1 MSGSAKKLLHAAAG
15 TAASGDPVY
24 VEDVFSNTLYVG
36 NGSGTLN
43 TITTGLDLADKGGA
57 VWIKGRDMG
66 TGNHALYDSERGD
79 ASSNHSYKWLVPNE
93 DYQENSGSANLYQLH
108 SLTSTG
114 FKVQYTNTLNE
125 ADRNF
130 VSWNFAKQEGFFDVV
145 KYTGDGTSARTVSHN
160 LGCKPG
166 MIMVKRTDSSADW
179 RVWHRYSQLSYSY
192 GVLNS
197 DAAFTNTGGDNA
209 AFYDANGNA
218 SNFTLGQGSR
228 VNDTNQNGATYIAYL
243 FAGQGDSDSQIF
255 GDDGDEAII
264 KCGYYN
270 GNGTTDVTVDVGFE
284 PQWLMIKRS
293 TGNDTG
299 NSQANSWMI
308 FDNMRGY
315 TVTGDNQ
322 ATLFANSNET
332 EDLNSSR
339 GRLTSTG
346 FIVNDS
352 NVSNSGSTYVY
363 MAIRRGPMKE
373 ATAGTDLLDIEAYTG
388 NGNSTREFS
397 LDITPDF
404 IYQRNLGSSY
414 NEPAIHFR
422 VGSAIKTAG
431 AVYTSNLKLDR
442 TKGAHLSTSD
452 DKINQNSE
460 SYIMYAFKRFPKAI
474 DILAYDSFDETSL
487 SSFNQ
492 PHNLGVKP
500 ELMMWAPY
508 YVAQGSTS
516 VNGNFKMW
524 WDLTADNKYSQ
535 FSSVDAAASWLDDPT
550 AAHIPL
556 STNNNQSFYDVP
568 GPNVKGFLVIL
579 FASVEGMIKIGEYNH
594 SASGDYTTVSVTTGF
609 QPRFIMLQ
617 HDDNGSWTQFDSV
630 QGLSS
635 SNNPHFFWESTN
647 AQTTSVDVF
656 QSISSTGFVVESAGG
671 GNNESFNY
679 GGSGRKTRYIAIA

>member
-15 TAASGDPVY
+15 TAASGGATY
-24 VEDVFSNTLYVG
+24 VEDVFSTHLYTG
-36 NGSGTLN
+36 NGSN
-43 TITTGLDLADKGGA
+43 GLAINNGIDLDGEGGLVWMKGREDGGA
-57 VWIKGRDMG
+57 GSDNNVLATTVQGLTNQLSSDLTNGNIGWSQMQSFDDDGFTLTNGG
-66 TGNHALYDSERGD
+66 TANTNG
-79 ASSNHSYKWLVPNE
+79 V
-93 DYQENSGSANLYQLH
+93 DY
-108 SLTSTG
+108 
-114 FKVQYTNTLNE
+114 
-125 ADRNF
+125 
-130 VSWNFAKQEGFFDVV
+130 VSWTFRKQEGFFDIVT
-145 KYTGDGTSARTVSHN
+145 YTGNGSGDQTISHN
-160 LGCKPG
+160 LGSTPG
-166 MIMVKRTDSSADW
+166 MIIVKSTSHANTWSVYHAGAGNTAHGYLSDVDAFGSGADW
-179 RVWHRYSQLSYSY
+179 SATSTTFKADDSLAH
-192 GVLNS
+192 
-197 DAAFTNTGGDNA
+197 
-209 AFYDANGNA
+209 
-218 SNFTLGQGSR
+218 
-228 VNDTNQNGATYIAYL
+228 NDSGKTYIAYL
-243 FAGQGDSDSQIF
+243 FASGNDSASQIF
-255 GDDGDEAII
+255 GDDSDEAII
-264 KCGYYN
+264 KTGTYN
-270 GNGTTDVTVDVGFE
+270 GNGSTDVTVDVGFE

-293 TGNDTG
+293 SGNDTG

-315 TVTGDNQ
+315 TATGDNQ
-322 ATLFANSNET
+322 ATLFWNSDED
-332 EDLNSSR
+332 EDLNSYR
-339 GRLTSTG
+339 GRLTRTG

-373 ATAGTDLLDIEAYTG
+373 ATAGTDLLDIESYTG

-474 DILAYDSFDETSL
+474 DILTYDSFDETSL

-524 WDLTADNKYSQ
+524 WDLAADNKYSQ
-535 FSSVDAAASWLDDPT
+535 FSSVDTAASWLDDPT

-568 GPNVKGFLVIL
+568 GPNVKGFIVIL

-647 AQTTSVDVF
+647 AQTTNVDVF
-656 QSISSTGFVVESAGG
+656 QSISSTGFVVESANG
-671 GNNESFNY
+671 GNNEQFNY